1 MFDYAPLAATAARLV
16 AQFGNTATINRP
28 SGMWQDPRSGT
39 VTAGVPLSIS
49 MSAIVGDITDNYA
62 QNFTVQ
68 QGDRLLTSTEETKI
82 GDRITID
89 GEGYQVIDV
98 VTTKPGPVALVYRA
112 QVRK

>member
-1 MFDYAPLAATAARLV
+1 MFNYQPLADTAATLIT
-16 AQFGNTATINRP
+16 QFGAVVTINRP
-28 SGMWQDPRSGT
+28 SGMWQDPRAST

-89 GEGYQVIDV
+89 GEEYQVIDV